1 LRDATATAS
10 EYAHLVVDRNRNL
23 ESGRNDIVD
32 IIDVVASKSQSLE
45 MFIAFKDSRGWRTQ
59 TMLRDVR
66 DADFQGIARA
76 AMSPEIC
83 LTFLNVRDTDHD
95 LSKPGK
101 NDEMRRLTAQ
111 QKHR

>member
-1 LRDATATAS
+1 MRIWLLTEIGILSRDATTLWTELMSWHPNHRAS
-10 EYAHLVVDRNRNL
+10 N
-23 ESGRNDIVD
+23 
-32 IIDVVASKSQSLE
+32 
-45 MFIAFKDSRGWRTQ
+45 
-59 TMLRDVR
+59 VR